1 MINKNE
7 RMGRRLFNAAPDQSV
22 KSSLSSRGAVRGAS
36 KSVAKTATEGNL
48 FWNSIWLLDIAANA
62 LFVIG
67 AALLLWSAMLIVQ
80 RLPILPI
87 KTLVVSAPVAHV
99 SSAQLEQ
106 VVRTTIKGGFLT
118 VNLAEAQHAFEQ
130 LPWVRRANL
139 RRQWPDRLVLTLE
152 GQRAVAQWTPLD
164 GEMRLVNDLGEVF
177 AIDVPIRVALPVF
190 AGPEGTSAEML
201 VRYGEFA
208 AHLAEVN
215 QDLVGVRLS
224 SREAWQLTL
233 ADGVVIELGREQ
245 AKAPLAERVAR
256 FVTYYP
262 RVKNELQAERS
273 VEVVD
278 MRYPNGFAMKAR
290 KS

>member
-1 MINKNE
+1 MISKNE

-22 KSSLSSRGAVRGAS
+22 KSSLSSRGAGRGAS

-245 AKAPLAERVAR
+245 AKASLAERVAR

>member
-7 RMGRRLFNAAPDQSV
+7 RMSRRLFNAAQDQSV
-22 KSSLSSRGAVRGAS
+22 KSSLSSRGAARRAS

-48 FWNSIWLLDIAANA
+48 FWNSIWLLEIAANA

-233 ADGVVIELGREQ
+233 DDGVVIELGREQ
-245 AKAPLAERVAR
+245 AKASLAERVAR

>member
-22 KSSLSSRGAVRGAS
+22 KSSLSSRGAGRGAS

-48 FWNSIWLLDIAANA
+48 FWNSIWLLEIAANA

-67 AALLLWSAMLIVQ
+67 AALLLWSAMLILQ

-245 AKAPLAERVAR
+245 AKASLAERVAR

>member
-1 MINKNE
+1 VINKNE

>member
-1 MINKNE
+1 MINKDE
-7 RMGRRLFNAAPDQSV
+7 RMSRRLFNGAPDQSV
-22 KSSLSSRGAVRGAS
+22 KSSLSSRGAGRGAN
-36 KSVAKTATEGNL
+36 KSVAKAATEGNL
-48 FWNSIWLLDIAANA
+48 FWNSAYLLDMTANT

-87 KTLVVSAPVAHV
+87 KTLVVSAPAAHV

-130 LPWVRRANL
+130 LPWVRRASL

-177 AIDVPIRVALPVF
+177 AIDAPIRVALPVF

-208 AHLAEVN
+208 AHLAEVH
-215 QDLVGVRLS
+215 QDLVGVKLS

-233 ADGVVIELGREQ
+233 DDGVVIELGREQ
-245 AKAPLAERVAR
+245 AKASLAERVTR

>member
-7 RMGRRLFNAAPDQSV
+7 RMSRRLFNAAPDQSV

-190 AGPEGTSAEML
+190 AGPEGTSAEIL

-233 ADGVVIELGREQ
+233 VDGVVIELGREQ
-245 AKAPLAERVAR
+245 AKASLAERVAR

>member
-22 KSSLSSRGAVRGAS
+22 KSSLSSRGAGRGAS

-87 KTLVVSAPVAHV
+87 KTLVVSAPAAHV

-118 VNLAEAQHAFEQ
+118 VNLAEAQRAFEQ
-130 LPWVRRANL
+130 LPWVRRASL

-245 AKAPLAERVAR
+245 AKASLAERVAR

>member
-1 MINKNE
+1 VINKNE

-22 KSSLSSRGAVRGAS
+22 KSSLSSRGAGRGAS

-48 FWNSIWLLDIAANA
+48 FWNSIWLLEIAANA

-67 AALLLWSAMLIVQ
+67 AALLLWSAMLILQ

-245 AKAPLAERVAR
+245 AKASLAERVAR